1 MWSCGL
7 EFPDALSFFHLADCV
22 MMEKLVEVSDQVVC
36 IDFVLGTKCRATV
49 RLRSLSATTPIA
61 FKVQTS
67 SPHKFLVNPPSGLIP
82 PLSQSTFQIILRPQ
96 PQIPSDF
103 PRSPSDRFL
112 IRTSRAGSAVDI
124 NTITS
129 WTYDVKLK
137 VAFVGPFL
145 LRHAVNNGDCD
156 AVRSM
161 VKFQR
166 TILTELSIREAESVH
181 RVATRLDNSVEM
193 VGLLLEA
200 GLKVESTPRSLEE
213 VEESRWAEKG
223 WSELHAA
230 VAFDRTDEVSR
241 LIKMGKR
248 ETLDCK
254 DREGRTPF
262 YLAASK
268 GFERSVKML
277 AGAGANVDAKR
288 NDGWTALY
296 RAAAKGDRRMV
307 KVLIELGA
315 DPSITADNRNPSAID
330 IARDEGHKEIVEI
343 LERGEEV
350 LNAARRG
357 DLMHLE
363 FLLERDASVDF
374 RDQYG
379 LTAIHMA
386 AIKGHKD
393 VVMLLVEFGSDIECT
408 EAEGRTPLHMAAV
421 GGSKDTVEVLINR
434 GANVNA
440 KCNRGATPLQVAQT
454 MGYEIITQFLLLQ
467 QPTS

>member
-1 MWSCGL
+1 M
-7 EFPDALSFFHLADCV
+7 
-22 MMEKLVEVSDQVVC
+22 EVSDQVVC

-49 RLRSLSATTPIA
+49 RLRSLSATAPIA
-61 FKVQTS
+61 FKIQTS

-112 IRTSRAGSAVDI
+112 IRTSLAGSAVDAT
-124 NTITS
+124 TITS
-129 WTYDVKLK
+129 WTHDVKLK

-166 TILTELSIREAESVH
+166 TILTELSTREAESVH

-193 VGLLLEA
+193 VSLLLEA

-213 VEESRWAEKG
+213 VEECRWAEKG

-230 VAFDRTDEVSR
+230 VAFDRTAVVSR

-254 DREGRTPF
+254 DREGRTPLF
-262 YLAASK
+262 LAASK
-268 GFERSVKML
+268 GFERCVKML
-277 AGAGANVDAKR
+277 ASAGANVDAKR
-288 NDGWTALY
+288 NDGWTSLY

-307 KVLIELGA
+307 KVLIQLGA
-315 DPSITADNRNPSAID
+315 DPSIAADNRNPSAID
-330 IARDEGHKEIVEI
+330 VARDEGHKEIVEI

-357 DLMHLE
+357 DLIHLE

-386 AIKGHKD
+386 SIKGYKD
-393 VVMLLVEFGSDIECT
+393 VVMLLVEFGSDLECT

-421 GGSKDTVEVLINR
+421 GGNKDTVEVLINR

-440 KCNRGATPLQVAQT
+440 RCNRGATPLQVAQI
-454 MGYEIITQFLLLQ
+454 MGYEIITEFLLLHQ
-467 QPTS
+467 ATT

>member
-1 MWSCGL
+1 
-7 EFPDALSFFHLADCV
+7 

-49 RLRSLSATTPIA
+49 RLRSLSATTAIA
-61 FKVQTS
+61 FKIQTS

-96 PQIPSDF
+96 PKIPSTF
-103 PRSPSDRFL
+103 PRSTSDRFL
-112 IRTSRAGSAVDI
+112 IRTSLVGSAVSTNPD
-124 NTITS
+124 TITS
-129 WTYDVKLK
+129 WTHDIKLK

-166 TILTELSIREAESVH
+166 TILTELSTREAESLH

-193 VGLLLEA
+193 VSLLLEA
-200 GLKVESTPRSLEE
+200 GLKIESATRILED
-213 VEESRWAEKG
+213 VEESRWTEKR
-223 WSELHAA
+223 WSELHVA

-241 LIKMGKR
+241 LIKMGKAGA
-248 ETLDCK
+248 LDCK
-254 DREGRTPF
+254 DKEGRTPL

-268 GFERSVKML
+268 GYDRCVKML
-277 AGAGANVDAKR
+277 AGAGANVDSKR
-288 NDGWTALY
+288 IDGWTALY

-307 KVLIELGA
+307 KVLIDLGA
-315 DPSITADNRNPSAID
+315 DPSIVADNRNRSAID
-330 IARDEGHKEIVEI
+330 VARDEGHKEVVET

-357 DLMHLE
+357 DLARLE
-363 FLLERDASVDF
+363 FLLETDARLDF

-393 VVMLLVEFGSDIECT
+393 VVMLLVEFGADLECT
-408 EAEGRTPLHMAAV
+408 DAEGRTPLHMAVV
-421 GGSKDTVEVLINR
+421 GGCRDTVEVLLIR
-434 GANVNA
+434 GADVSA
-440 KCNRGATPLQVAQT
+440 KCHRGATPLQVAEA
-454 MGYEIITQFLLLQ
+454 MGNEIVAQFLLLH
-467 QPTS
+467 QPNS

>member
-1 MWSCGL
+1 
-7 EFPDALSFFHLADCV
+7 

-49 RLRSLSATTPIA
+49 RLRSLIATAPIA
-61 FKVQTS
+61 FKIQTS
-67 SPHKFLVNPPSGLIP
+67 SPQKFLVNPPSGLIP

-112 IRTSRAGSAVDI
+112 IRTTRAGSAVDA
-124 NTITS
+124 NAITS
-129 WTYDVKLK
+129 WTHDVKLK

-166 TILTELSIREAESVH
+166 TILTELSTREAESVH

-200 GLKVESTPRSLEE
+200 GLKVESTTRSLELEE

-223 WSELHAA
+223 WSELHVA
-230 VAFDRTDEVSR
+230 VAFDRTEEVSR
-241 LIKMGKR
+241 LIKMGR
-248 ETLDCK
+248 YETLDCK
-254 DREGRTPF
+254 DRDGRTAL

-268 GFERSVKML
+268 GFERCVKML

-307 KVLIELGA
+307 KVLIDLGA
-315 DPSITADNRNPSAID
+315 DPSIAADNRNPSSAVD
-330 IARDEGHKEIVEI
+330 VARDEGHKEIVEI

-357 DLMHLE
+357 DLIHLE

-393 VVMLLVEFGSDIECT
+393 VVMLLVEFGCDLECT
-408 EAEGRTPLHMAAV
+408 EAEGQTPLHMAAM

-440 KCNRGATPLQVAQT
+440 KCNRGATPLQVAET
-454 MGYEIITQFLLLQ
+454 MGHEIITQFLLLH
-467 QPTS
+467 QPTTTS